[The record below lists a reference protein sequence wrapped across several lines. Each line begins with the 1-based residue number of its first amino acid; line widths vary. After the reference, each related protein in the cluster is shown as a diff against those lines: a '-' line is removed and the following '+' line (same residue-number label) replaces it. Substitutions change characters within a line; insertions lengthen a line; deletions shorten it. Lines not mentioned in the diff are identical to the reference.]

1 MGKKRELGR
10 ADGDLSL
17 SASARIEGFALERIK
32 RLLAHNL
39 SLESVSSVAPSEH
52 SIACKASHSFLNSGS

>member
-17 SASARIEGFALERIK
+17 SASARIREFILIIIEGI
-32 RLLAHNL
+32 
-39 SLESVSSVAPSEH
+39 V
-52 SIACKASHSFLNSGS
+52 